1 MSEEKTLPP
10 TQKKISDAR
19 EEGQVASTPE
29 VASGFQL
36 AIILLYFYI
45 WGGDIWRDLS
55 QLVLLSI
62 DVIDQDMTLAF
73 EKFLAALL
81 ALILKDFCFL
91 ALLLFFGTIAAY
103 LMQIGFLFSAKAVTP
118 KIENLD
124 VMAQLK
130 KIFSAKSIVEL
141 IKNICKMLVVGSVF
155 WYLLSHYASSFQN
168 MVYVSPQDA
177 ITMTCKIIGWLWG
190 ALVLCYVVFALADY
204 AWKRHELMKSLRMSP
219 EDRKQENKEMEGNA
233 EIKHKRKEMH
243 QELQSGSLEN
253 TVKKSSAVIRNPT
266 HIAICIHYDE
276 NTSPIPRIIA
286 KGKDARALEIVRLA
300 EKAGIPIVENIPLA
314 RGLMK
319 EVAVGHYISPAF
331 FSAVAEII
339 WMINARRV

>member
-10 TQKKISDAR
+10 SQKKISDAR

-55 QLVLLSI
+55 QLLLLTI
-62 DVIDQDMTLAF
+62 DGIDQDLALAF

-81 ALILKDFCFL
+81 MLLLKDFCFL

-103 LMQIGFLFSAKAVTP
+103 LMQIGFLFSAKAVMP

-141 IKNICKMLVVGSVF
+141 LKNICKMLVVGSVF
-155 WYLLSHYASSFQN
+155 WYLLSHYATSFQN
-168 MVYVSPQDA
+168 MVYVSAQDA
-177 ITMTCKIIGWLWG
+177 ITIICKIISWLWG
-190 ALVLCYVVFALADY
+190 ALIACYVVFALADY

-219 EDRKQENKEMEGNA
+219 EDRKQESKEMEGNA
-233 EIKHKRKEMH
+233 EIKNKRKEMH
-243 QELQSGSLEN
+243 HELQSGSLEN

-276 NTSPIPRIIA
+276 QTSPVPRVIA
-286 KGKDARALEIVRLA
+286 KGKDRQALEIVRLA
-300 EKAGIPIVENIPLA
+300 EKAGIPVIENIPLA

-319 EVAVGHYISPAF
+319 EVAVGNFISPSF
-331 FSAVAEII
+331 FAAVAEII
-339 WMINARRV
+339 WMITAQRV